1 MQYRQGRARRR
12 GSRGPRIALV
22 VACALV
28 AGVAP
33 SRAQLPAPAVSVS
46 DRIHVGGY
54 AGVVFNTPP
63 QPSLDKSRITE
74 SAASLIVSVLPVTRL
89 AMLAE
94 LDAASST
101 RQNYAGRQDDR
112 RLELE
117 RLYAEYTVVD
127 PLRIRV
133 GRFLTPVG
141 QWNEN
146 HAEPLTWTSVRPLT
160 TYRSFAKSTTG
171 AMIAGESSLGGHDAG
186 YALYVGG
193 GSWPGERDEVR
204 FTGVLGA
211 RAAVEVVPGLWLG
224 GSAAALREARPL
236 TDEEEHEPDD
246 DGDESPEVEDHD
258 HIRDLG
264 TRTLV
269 GGDARFTIGRLE
281 FTGEATLLTPR
292 PGEHAEGGGFAQLV
306 IPAFG
311 PLYAVGRAERFVTRR
326 GEWSTAGTVGLVL
339 RPRNWMALKFERQLT
354 TSSAPRAATGWF
366 ASASV
371 LF

>member
-1 MQYRQGRARRR
+1 M
-12 GSRGPRIALV
+12 
-22 VACALV
+22 VASALV
-28 AGVAP
+28 AGVTQ

-46 DRIHVGGY
+46 DRLHVGGY
-54 AGVVFNTPP
+54 AGIVFNTPP
-63 QPSLDKSRITE
+63 QPSLDKSKITE
-74 SAASLIVSVLPVTRL
+74 GAASLIVSVLPVTRL

-171 AMIAGESSLGGHDAG
+171 AMIAGESSLGGRDAG

-211 RAAVEVVPGLWLG
+211 RAAMEVVPGLWIG
-224 GSAAALREARPL
+224 GSTAALREARPL
-236 TDEEEHEPDD
+236 TDDEDGLPDD
-246 DGDESPEVEDHD
+246 GGAEPPELEDRDE
-258 HIRDLG
+258 IRDLG

-269 GGDARFTIGRLE
+269 GGDVRLALGRWDL
-281 FTGEATLLTPR
+281 TGEATLLTPR

-306 IPAFG
+306 LPTVRS
-311 PLYAVGRAERFVTRR
+311 LSVVGRAERFVSRT
-326 GEWSTAGTVGLVL
+326 GEWSTTGTVGLVL
-339 RPRNWMALKFERQLT
+339 RPRHWMALKIERQLT